1 MSRDCPPEVTSGGQL
16 RVGDEPV
23 TDFTL
28 CDGAFLPSHN
38 VPTTRNLLVMTR
50 MLFVED
56 LVPGDRIN
64 IDGVKAVVRKQIPH
78 GETQRLIELAHSS
91 DSRTDMIVDVG
102 VKVEVF

>member
-1 MSRDCPPEVTSGGQL
+1 MH
-16 RVGDEPV
+16 
-23 TDFTL
+23 FTHS
-28 CDGAFLPSHN
+28 DGAFVPSHN
-38 VPTTRNLLVMTR
+38 PPTARNLLVMTR

-64 IDGVKAVVRKQIPH
+64 IDGVKAVVRKQVPH

-102 VKVEVF
+102 VKIEVF